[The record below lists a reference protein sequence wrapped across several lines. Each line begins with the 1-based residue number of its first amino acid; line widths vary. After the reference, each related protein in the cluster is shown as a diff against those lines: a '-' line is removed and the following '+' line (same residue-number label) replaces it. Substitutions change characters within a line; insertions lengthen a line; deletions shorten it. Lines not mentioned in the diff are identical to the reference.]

1 MWDNVTIEPTAHF
14 LERVY
19 FLMRASEV
27 GLSIVSETLQSVKK
41 GRGFMGAQHDR
52 INQDCN
58 LLFIYV

>member
-1 MWDNVTIEPTAHF
+1 MWDNVTIERTAHF
-14 LERVY
+14 RERVY

-52 INQDCN
+52 IN
-58 LLFIYV
+58 